1 MNSVIYPVSRLLA
14 NPRIFF
20 AIANYLEGPDGETL
34 KEAFY
39 DMLEHHFDDEPQ
51 EELEFEPEEICIRIN
66 ENEDV
71 EMVFDTGLACV
82 LNRLEG
88 EFKTLITNDHE
99 MSATSAIY
107 ARIITAI
114 EEANPEFIGNI
125 ALVSPPTPGNGYLR
139 SPDGNQFEGHFHL
152 LSDPDTTFRFVVEI
166 IDVTK
171 DILKANYYQ
180 IFHQP

>member
-1 MNSVIYPVSRLLA
+1 MTSVIYPVSRLLA
-14 NPRIFF
+14 NPRVFF
-20 AIANYLEGPDGETL
+20 AIANYLGGPDGETL

-51 EELEFEPEEICIRIN
+51 EELEFEPEEICIRISD
-66 ENEDV
+66 NEDV

-88 EFKTLITNDHE
+88 EFKTLITNDNE

-107 ARIITAI
+107 ARIITAL

-125 ALVSPPTPGNGYLR
+125 ALVSPPTPGNKYLR
-139 SPDGNQFEGHFHL
+139 SEDGDKFEGHFHL
-152 LSDPDTTFRFVVEI
+152 LSDPDFTYAFVIDI
-166 IDVTK
+166 IDVK
-171 DILKANYYQ
+171 EDILKARFYQ
-180 IFHQP
+180 NFSEA

>member
-1 MNSVIYPVSRLLA
+1 MTSVIYPVSRLLA
-14 NPRIFF
+14 NPRVFF
-20 AIANYLEGPDGETL
+20 AIANYLGGPDGETL

-39 DMLEHHFDDEPQ
+39 DMLEHSFDDEPQ
-51 EELEFEPEEICIRIN
+51 EELEFEPEEICIRISD
-66 ENEDV
+66 NEDV

-99 MSATSAIY
+99 MAATSAIY
-107 ARIITAI
+107 ARIVTAL
-114 EEANPEFIGNI
+114 EEANSEFSGNI

-152 LSDPDTTFRFVVEI
+152 LSDPETTFRFVVEI

>member
-1 MNSVIYPVSRLLA
+1 MNSIVYPVSRLLA
-14 NPRIFF
+14 KPRVFF
-20 AIANYLEGPDGETL
+20 AIANFIGGPDGETL
-34 KEAFY
+34 KDAFY
-39 DMLEHHFDDEPQ
+39 DMLEHHFDEDPQ
-51 EELEFEPEEICIRIN
+51 EELEFEPEEICIRMSA
-66 ENEDV
+66 NEDV

-82 LNRLEG
+82 LNKLDG
-88 EFKTLITNDHE
+88 EMRTLITNDHE

-139 SPDGNQFEGHFHL
+139 SDDGNQFEGHFHL

-166 IDVTK
+166 IDVTQ

>member
-1 MNSVIYPVSRLLA
+1 MTSVIYPVSRLLA
-14 NPRIFF
+14 NPRVFF
-20 AIANYLEGPDGETL
+20 AIANYLEGPDGSTL
-34 KEAFY
+34 QDAFY

-51 EELEFEPEEICIRIN
+51 EELEFEPEELCIRMLEN
-66 ENEDV
+66 ENI
-71 EMVFDTGLACV
+71 EMIFDTGLACV
-82 LNRLEG
+82 LNRLDG
-88 EFKTLITNDHE
+88 EFRTLITNDHE

-107 ARIITAI
+107 ARIVTAL

-139 SPDGNQFEGHFHL
+139 SEDGNQFEGHFHL
-152 LSDPDTTFRFVVEI
+152 LSDPETTFRFVVEI
-166 IDVTK
+166 IDVAE